1 MGREEA
7 REEHAGLY
15 QVLDDRGPL
24 PVLGHCEENPEISVV
39 GNRMLGHTL
48 FSNTHLKSLMTRTLG
63 LIGRDKGPKAGH
75 LGMDH

>member
-15 QVLDDRGPL
+15 QVLDDCVPL

-39 GNRMLGHTL
+39 GSRMLGHTL
-48 FSNTHLKSLMTRTLG
+48 FSNTPLKESH
-63 LIGRDKGPKAGH
+63 DKDSRPDRQRQGS
-75 LGMDH
+75 